1 MDLCCRAS
9 CSSIRLKLRMINWS
23 TRFFLHDP
31 VTYLL
36 RFWGPRDP
44 PRFVS
49 RSLRSQKVGGGIG
62 LRHVG
67 INREPLALD
76 QVRRHAGGNDTLEDV
91 ANVITYSQA
100 IGPIRFTY
108 TGVYYF

>member
-1 MDLCCRAS
+1 
-9 CSSIRLKLRMINWS
+9 
-23 TRFFLHDP
+23 
-31 VTYLL
+31 
-36 RFWGPRDP
+36 
-44 PRFVS
+44 
-49 RSLRSQKVGGGIG
+49 LRSQKVGGGIG

-108 TGVYYF
+108 TGEVA